1 MQRTAIVV
9 SKSLTPGEVANAT
22 AIIMGQL
29 AQRNPDLYGQSELQ
43 DKDDVVHAAIAYNVV
58 ILRARPAQ
66 MTKFIDAVR
75 GASLSYC
82 AFGSAGRRLS
92 NSFNEYVKLVESS
105 NTEDLQVIAVG
116 ATGDDEAI
124 RLACQGLS
132 VYAPQAEQS

>member
-9 SKSLTPGEVANAT
+9 SKSLAPGEVANAT

-29 AQRNPDLYGQSELQ
+29 AQRNPGLYGQDELR
-43 DKDDVVHAAIAYNVV
+43 DNDSVVHAAIAYNVV

-66 MTKFIDAVR
+66 LAKFMEAVQNT
-75 GASLSYC
+75 SLSYC
-82 AFGSAGRRLS
+82 AFGSAGRSLS
-92 NSFNEYVKLVESS
+92 NSFTEYVKLVEGS
-105 NTEDLQVIAVG
+105 NTEDLQVMAVG

>member
-9 SKSLTPGEVANAT
+9 SKSLAPGEVANAT

-29 AQRNPDLYGQSELQ
+29 AQRSLDLYGQNELR

-82 AFGSAGRRLS
+82 AFGSAGRSLS
-92 NSFNEYVKLVESS
+92 NSFNEYAKLVESS
-105 NTEDLQVIAVG
+105 NTEDLQVIAAG